1 MRSRALPWIASG
13 GLVGADPAN
22 DDECQRINV
31 NKESVMSQKV
41 NEKQNPRAHVTSR
54 QEHELPITGLS
65 PDDDVGVKP
74 PDGTGQPG
82 STATSLSVSAPTP
95 TAGCLA
101 DGPAAQG
108 VGVSHD

>member
-1 MRSRALPWIASG
+1 
-13 GLVGADPAN
+13 
-22 DDECQRINV
+22 
-31 NKESVMSQKV
+31 MSQKV
-41 NEKQNPRAHVTSR
+41 NEKQNPTARVTSR
-54 QEHELPITGLS
+54 QEQALPITGLS

-74 PDGTGQPG
+74 PEGTGQPG
-82 STATSLSVSAPTP
+82 TITSLSVSVPTP